1 VTKNVKHETPLIG
14 ERSSLKF
21 LDTVGTPPNAMRS
34 SGQQLRG
41 KSNKRD
47 TSSGDGIAYFS
58 ELGARAGASIGQKLL
73 SLLLPRFKQKR

>member
-1 VTKNVKHETPLIG
+1 
-14 ERSSLKF
+14 
-21 LDTVGTPPNAMRS
+21 MRS